1 MDNKNK
7 YYAVCLRLNEKND
20 SDIIQHLSTIKK
32 QTYIKRLIRDDMRS
46 QGKAVKGAY

>member
-1 MDNKNK
+1 MRSAYTYTTVN
-7 YYAVCLRLNEKND
+7 LRLNDVTD

>member
-7 YYAVCLRLNEKND
+7 YYAVCLRLNEKYD
-20 SDIIQHLSTIKK
+20 ADIIRYLSTIKK